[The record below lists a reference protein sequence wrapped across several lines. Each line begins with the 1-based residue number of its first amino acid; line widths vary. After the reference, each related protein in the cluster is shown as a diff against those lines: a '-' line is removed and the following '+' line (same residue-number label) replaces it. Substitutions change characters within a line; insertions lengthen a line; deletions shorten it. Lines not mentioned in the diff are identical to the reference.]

1 MKSFKLRPLEKSLE
15 PTKVQTGKS
24 RFTNLVSFMCET
36 VNGLKNSD
44 LNYYFK
50 YIAPSMES
58 DEYDVV
64 TIDVSFTWNLTG
76 SSGMHGLGS

>member
-1 MKSFKLRPLEKSLE
+1 
-15 PTKVQTGKS
+15 
-24 RFTNLVSFMCET
+24 MCET

-58 DEYDVV
+58 DDFDVV
-64 TIDVSFTWNLTG
+64 TIDVSFNLNRQG
-76 SSGMHGLGS
+76 STDPGRDEYLREQCWDISSQNAVFSMAKIQIKSRMPCH

>member
-1 MKSFKLRPLEKSLE
+1 
-15 PTKVQTGKS
+15 
-24 RFTNLVSFMCET
+24 MCET

-58 DEYDVV
+58 DDFDVV

-76 SSGMHGLGS
+76 SSGMHELGS